1 MSLSE
6 SSNQPYVA
14 TLEHLGRRY
23 TVNCRVTFDGI
34 EYVGRLWFSEEEWDD
49 VGLPDRAAIPGRS
62 REEVLD
68 LARRLTPEELGRR
81 HRRALAE
88 KRRFVKLRRVTDDIL
103 TKIRYMNQIAVSM
116 REGWIDEDGATQ
128 EIDLTEQQLHD
139 LIDKLRDLAGLNLTD
154 FGTRRR
160 HGFLWQEHC
169 LLTAAEVLGAEFTGT
184 SNVFLAMK
192 HGMEAKGTNAHE
204 LPMVLAALV
213 RQREPG
219 AAEALRQ
226 SLAAARRAQ

>member
-62 REEVLD
+62 REEVID

-139 LIDKLRDLAGLNLTD
+139 LIGKLRDLAGLED
-154 FGTRRR
+154 
-160 HGFLWQEHC
+160 
-169 LLTAAEVLGAEFTGT
+169 
-184 SNVFLAMK
+184 
-192 HGMEAKGTNAHE
+192 
-204 LPMVLAALV
+204 
-213 RQREPG
+213 
-219 AAEALRQ
+219 
-226 SLAAARRAQ
+226 